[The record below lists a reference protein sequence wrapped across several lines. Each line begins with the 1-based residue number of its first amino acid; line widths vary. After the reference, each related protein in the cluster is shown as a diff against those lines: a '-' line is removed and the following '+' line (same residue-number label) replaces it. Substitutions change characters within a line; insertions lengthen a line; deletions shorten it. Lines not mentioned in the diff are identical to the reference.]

1 MSDEPSGARRPP
13 AERAM
18 AERAMAERVTPVVLI
33 AEDEEPIAEALAY
46 VVQSAGYRAVVAV
59 HGSAALE
66 LAHAL
71 RPDLIMTDLM
81 MPQMGGEELIRA
93 LRQTWL
99 GTVPPIVLMTAAGR
113 RYAEAAGADAVLL
126 KPFEIEEVEA
136 LLHRFLPTL

>member
-1 MSDEPSGARRPP
+1 MSGESSGARRASPD
-13 AERAM
+13 RAM
-18 AERAMAERVTPVVLI
+18 ADRAMRVVLI

-46 VVQSAGYRAVVAV
+46 LVQSAGFRAVVAV
-59 HGSAALE
+59 HGAAALE
-66 LAHAL
+66 LAQAHC
-71 RPDLIMTDLM
+71 PDLIITDLM

-99 GTVPPIVLMTAAGR
+99 GTAPPIILMTAAGR

-136 LLHRFLPTL
+136 LLQHFLSAR